1 MSSWLHLAISKH
13 VPKGVFVSMTK
24 GKTTAFSLNNLE
36 PRGVLFSHAGQQV
49 YGGMIIGENSKEG
62 DMDVNPVKEKP
73 KTNIRASGND
83 ENIKLTPPRIIT
95 LEDAIGYVVED
106 ELIEVT
112 PLNIRLRKVELDG
125 SKRKKG
131 QRASAK

>member
-1 MSSWLHLAISKH
+1 M
-13 VPKGVFVSMTK
+13 
-24 GKTTAFSLNNLE
+24 
-36 PRGVLFSHAGQQV
+36 
-49 YGGMIIGENSKEG
+49 
-62 DMDVNPVKEKP
+62 

-125 SKRKKG
+125 SNRKKG
-131 QRASAK
+131 QRATAK